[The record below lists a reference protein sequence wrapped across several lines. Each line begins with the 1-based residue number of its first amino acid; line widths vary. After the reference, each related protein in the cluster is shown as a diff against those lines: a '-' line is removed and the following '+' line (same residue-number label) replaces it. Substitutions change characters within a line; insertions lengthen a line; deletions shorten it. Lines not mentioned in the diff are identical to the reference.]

1 MRGKDMSPTDK
12 KPPQGSPARVQQP
25 PDAAEAGR
33 LLAAKPP
40 HRRLRVFSLDPAAD
54 IKLEQS
60 LISRSVLKVA
70 WEENLEPGP
79 VGEYLEVVDVDPSS
93 GCVYDPVDLARPD
106 LLAQD
111 GLSPSTG
118 NPQFHQQMVYAV
130 GMKTIANFEEVLGRK
145 LLWAERRKDE
155 DGNIIKQAEN
165 RYVHRLRV
173 YPHALRE
180 QNAYYSPSKA
190 ALLFGYFNAPTTD
203 PRDEL
208 PGGVVFSCLSHDII
222 AHEMTHAILDGMHRR
237 MLEATNV
244 DMIAFHE
251 AFADIVAI
259 FQHFTTPGL
268 LLDQIQR
275 TRGDL
280 GADNLLAKLAS
291 QFARATGQG
300 DALRNA
306 LGRFDKGERERPD
319 PSLLG
324 RTFEPH
330 ARGAILVAA
339 VFDAFVRMYAS
350 RIADLRRIATG
361 GTGEL
366 PKGEIHPDLAN
377 RFAEEAVRLSQRV
390 LNMCIRAIDYL
401 PPVDVTFGD
410 FLRALITADA
420 DFFPEDPRRYR
431 LAFIESFRDR
441 GIYPIDIRALAEDAL
456 KWNPLE
462 IADWREIEDIL
473 PPAAVLQTMAAA
485 YDSARMTTALGS
497 DLSDEIKAA
506 FKANNLDE
514 AARLFLENA
523 WRPDS
528 SQSTQRPVYDLR
540 REFGD
545 RYPRY
550 LTERTFGVFLN
561 YWIKAKTRLKELDH
575 DKINFHLG
583 VDLDLGDEDG
593 PTVEVHAV
601 RPTVRLRA
609 DGRSR
614 VELLIVLAQSTV
626 LQLRSGPDKDD
637 LPMVDP
643 GGRPL
648 TFVFRGGSTLIVDPE
663 AASITYSVAKNIKG
677 ERRQARHMAFLRD
690 QIERRGTMA
699 ITRFGLTDG
708 ARDLMPKLEPFA
720 LAHTVSE
727 DAGTY

>member
-1 MRGKDMSPTDK
+1 MSPRNE
-12 KPPQGSPARVQQP
+12 KPPQPPDAAPQP

-33 LLAAKPP
+33 LLSAQPP
-40 HRRLRVFSLDPAAD
+40 HRRLRVFSLDPAFDAR
-54 IKLEQS
+54 LEHS
-60 LISRSVLKVA
+60 LISRSVLRVP
-70 WEENLEPGP
+70 WEEDLEPGP
-79 VGEYLEVVDVDPSS
+79 IGEYLEVVDVDPSS
-93 GCVYDPVDLARPD
+93 GCVYDPVDLTERNV
-106 LLAQD
+106 LAQD

-130 GMKTIANFEEVLGRK
+130 GMKTIANFEDVLGRK
-145 LLWAERRKDE
+145 LLWAERQKDDQNNPIQDPE
-155 DGNIIKQAEN
+155 Q
-165 RYVHRLRV
+165 RYVQRLRI

-180 QNAYYSPSKA
+180 QNAYYSPLKA

-208 PGGVVFSCLSHDII
+208 PGGVVFSCLSHDIV

-237 MLEATNV
+237 LLDPSNV
-244 DMIAFHE
+244 DMVAFHE

-259 FQHFTTPGL
+259 FQHFTMPGL

-280 GADNLLAKLAS
+280 TTDNLLAKLAS
-291 QFARATGQG
+291 QFARATGEG

-306 LGRFDKGERERPD
+306 LGAFENGERQPPD
-319 PSLLG
+319 PALLG

-330 ARGAILVAA
+330 DRGAILVAA
-339 VFDAFVRMYAS
+339 VFDAFVRMYGT
-350 RIADLRRIATG
+350 RVADLRRIATG

-366 PKGEIHPDLAN
+366 PKGDIHPDLAN
-377 RFAEEAVRLSQRV
+377 RFAEEAVRLAQRV

-431 LAFIESFRDR
+431 LAFIQSFRDR

-462 IADWREIEDIL
+462 AKAWQSIEKVL

-485 YDSARMTTALGS
+485 YDSTRMTNALGD

-506 FKANNLDE
+506 FDANDVE
-514 AARLFLENA
+514 RATALFLENA
-523 WRPDS
+523 WRPD
-528 SQSTQRPVYDLR
+528 TAR
-540 REFGD
+540 RHKRQVAELKHAFGE

-550 LTERTFGVFLN
+550 LTERTFAKFLN
-561 YWIKAKTRLKELDH
+561 QWIKARARKSELD
-575 DKINFHLG
+575 KKEINFHLG
-583 VDLDLGDEDG
+583 LDLSQGGKDG

-614 VELLIVLAQSTV
+614 VELLIVLAQ
-626 LQLRSGPDKDD
+626 RAE
-637 LPMVDP
+637 LPLLADP
-643 GGRPL
+643 EDEASAMMGADGKPL
-648 TFVFRGGSTLIVDPE
+648 SFVFRGGSTLIVDPE

-677 ERRQARHMAFLRD
+677 QRRKARHMTFLRNEIAREGSAAIMRLRLTRD
-690 QIERRGTMA
+690 Q
-699 ITRFGLTDG
+699 
-708 ARDLMPKLEPFA
+708 RDRPPTLEPFA
-720 LAHTVSE
+720 LAHTRSH

>member
-1 MRGKDMSPTDK
+1 MRDTYTKAVE
-12 KPPQGSPARVQQP
+12 PPASKQQP
-25 PDAAEAGR
+25 PDSAEAGR
-33 LLAAKPP
+33 LFTASPP
-40 HRRLRVFSLDPAAD
+40 HRRLKVFSLDPAVD
-54 IKLEQS
+54 TKLEHS
-60 LISRSVLKVA
+60 LISRSVLQVA
-70 WEENLEPGP
+70 WEDELRPGP

-93 GCVYDPVDLARPD
+93 GCVYDPVDLTKPNV
-106 LLAQD
+106 LAQD

-130 GMKTIANFEEVLGRK
+130 GMKTIANFEDVLGRK
-145 LLWAERRKDE
+145 LLWAERRKDDAGRE
-155 DGNIIKQAEN
+155 IQDPEQ
-165 RYVHRLRV
+165 RYVQRLRI

-180 QNAYYSPSKA
+180 ENAYYSPTKA
-190 ALLFGYFNAPTTD
+190 ALLFGYFNAATTD

-208 PGGVVFSCLSHDII
+208 PCGVVFSCLSHDII

-237 MLEATNV
+237 MLEATNA

-280 GADNLLAKLAS
+280 AADSLLAKLAS

-306 LGRFDKGERERPD
+306 LGRFENGRRERPD
-319 PSLLG
+319 PSRLG

-330 ARGAILVAA
+330 ERGAILVAA
-339 VFDAFVRMYAS
+339 VFDAFVKMYEI
-350 RIADLRRIATG
+350 RVADLRRIATG

-366 PKGEIHPDLAN
+366 PKGDIHPDLAN

-390 LNMCIRAIDYL
+390 LNMCIRSIDYL

-456 KWNPLE
+456 RWNPLE
-462 IADWREIEDIL
+462 LNAWQTIEKVL

-485 YDSARMTTALGS
+485 YDSTRMTETLGS
-497 DLSDEIKAA
+497 DLSEEVRNAFAA
-506 FKANNLDE
+506 NDLDR
-514 AARLFLENA
+514 AAELFLDNA
-523 WRPDS
+523 WR
-528 SQSTQRPVYDLR
+528 SQSDGTQKEVVARLKRKYG
-540 REFGD
+540 E

-550 LTERTFGVFLN
+550 LTERTFAKFLN
-561 YWIKAKTRLKELDH
+561 SWIKARARRKELVEKD
-575 DKINFHLG
+575 INFHLG
-583 VDLDLGDEDG
+583 IDLTLGDADG

-614 VELLIVLAQSTV
+614 VELLIVLAQRVELPLLADANENDSAMT
-626 LQLRSGPDKDD
+626 GPDGK
-637 LPMVDP
+637 
-643 GGRPL
+643 PL
-648 TFVFRGGSTLIVDPE
+648 SFVFRGGSTLIVDPE
-663 AASITYSVAKNIKG
+663 AASITYSVAKNISGK
-677 ERRQARHMAFLRD
+677 RRQARHMTFLRD
-690 QIERRGTMA
+690 QIAREGSAAIVRFRLTKDERDRQ
-699 ITRFGLTDG
+699 R
-708 ARDLMPKLEPFA
+708 PLEPFA
-720 LAHTVSE
+720 LAHTRSV
-727 DAGTY
+727 DRGTY